1 MIFSSFFFCWRK
13 KPPEHTAYTVS
24 VKTHTFLGLQKA
36 GSFTF
41 PLTQQFSNTTLEFLV
56 FIVFPSSSS
65 ISCLLPP
72 PPNFLNLGLYNSLSF
87 CILFCTL
94 LLWLHKLICLWNCP
108 ESACPTIIKCFST
121 TSTNSVYV
129 LRISLNSP
137 SVRLSC
143 LLQRL
148 KQLYY
153 YEQIHHYL

>member
-1 MIFSSFFFCWRK
+1 MIFPSFFFCWRK
-13 KPPEHTAYTVS
+13 KPPAHTAYTVS

-65 ISCLLPP
+65 ISYLLPP
-72 PPNFLNLGLYNSLSF
+72 PLNFLNLGLYNSLSF
-87 CILFCTL
+87 YILFCTL

-121 TSTNSVYV
+121 TSTNSVC
-129 LRISLNSP
+129 LENISQFPLCQTL
-137 SVRLSC
+137 LSSAETKTT
-143 LLQRL
+143 LLL
-148 KQLYY
+148 
-153 YEQIHHYL
+153 